1 MKHKVQEI
9 APNTWCLK
17 EYGVVQAFLVVG
29 NEYAALLDTGDG
41 MGDLRS
47 EVKEITE
54 KPLYVLNTH
63 GHLDHAGGN
72 SQFPVVYLSPNDF
85 EASEAMCTYAMRK
98 WYVDTRIGRFCPE
111 YLMEAQESLIPDRPY
126 ARVGIREGMVVTLGG
141 RNLEVIETPG
151 HTVGSLCFLDRK
163 EHLLFTGDMAN
174 DGTIVHKKNQFY
186 GSTVETYHRSM
197 KKLWNLDGYD
207 YVVRCHGEAL
217 KTKDQIKKLIGLT
230 GKILD
235 GTLTG
240 IRDTQGIRDGV
251 CYRLE
256 EEYPGMDF
264 WCDGDNIFDNDR
276 RKN

>member
-1 MKHKVQEI
+1 M
-9 APNTWCLK
+9 
-17 EYGVVQAFLVVG
+17 
-29 NEYAALLDTGDG
+29 
-41 MGDLRS
+41 
-47 EVKEITE
+47 
-54 KPLYVLNTH
+54 
-63 GHLDHAGGN
+63 
-72 SQFPVVYLSPNDF
+72 
-85 EASEAMCTYAMRK
+85 
-98 WYVDTRIGRFCPE
+98 
-111 YLMEAQESLIPDRPY
+111 IPDRPY
-126 ARVGIREGMVVTLGG
+126 ARIGIREGMVVTLGG

-207 YVVRCHGEAL
+207 YVVRCHGEA
-217 KTKDQIKKLIGLT
+217 
-230 GKILD
+230 
-235 GTLTG
+235 
-240 IRDTQGIRDGV
+240 QGIRDGV